1 MATLNELMLETT
13 KNLTKEE
20 LIEYSNLL
28 NKFNADYRSDEKL
41 RARIDG
47 GDITPL
53 FEALGSDV
61 PEIIGTDVQLRVV
74 ADTDKVQHMVIPPD
88 PTWLLQDS
96 DMSNISGGSTVG
108 SAGSVGSTS
117 TFLTSTGPSSIGT
130 IGSAGTAGSA
140 QV

>member
-1 MATLNELMLETT
+1 MATLNEQMLEIT

-28 NKFNADYRSDEKL
+28 NKFSADYRSDEKL

-47 GDITPL
+47 GDVAPL

-74 ADTDKVQHMVIPPD
+74 ADTDTVQHMVIPPD
-88 PTWLLQDS
+88 PVRLLRDS
-96 DMSNISGGSTVG
+96 DTSEISGGSTVG
-108 SAGSVGSTS
+108 SAGTVGCVG
-117 TFLTSTGPSSIGT
+117 TFLSSTVPSTAGT
-130 IGSAGTAGSA
+130 VGSAGTAGSA